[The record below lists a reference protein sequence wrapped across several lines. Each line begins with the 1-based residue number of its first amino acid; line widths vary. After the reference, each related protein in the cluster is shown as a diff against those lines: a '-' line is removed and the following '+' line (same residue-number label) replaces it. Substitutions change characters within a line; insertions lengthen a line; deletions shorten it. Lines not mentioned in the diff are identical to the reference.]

1 MWKSAKTGVTT
12 NSPATVQKQSIGE
25 MKHAEVLI
33 ESILFL
39 DGTPSMEPL
48 KLTVG
53 GNVQHRIASRL
64 ELELGAVKQHNM
76 REEKVIT
83 ISLWA
88 TKADAE
94 RYERDIEPKL

>member
-1 MWKSAKTGVTT
+1 M
-12 NSPATVQKQSIGE
+12 
-25 MKHAEVLI
+25 
-33 ESILFL
+33 
-39 DGTPSMEPL
+39 
-48 KLTVG
+48 
-53 GNVQHRIASRL
+53 IASHL